1 LAISLQADRIKYH
14 QKELQANYDK
24 LTNSQKLKLL
34 NNGLATL
41 GIETI
46 ENKQTLLQIR
56 QKLSQEEQTFDLTL
70 KEKENILRLLITN
83 LNLTQEQRNALEE
96 MGVSFFDASNWQVS
110 EEQKNSLLSFG
121 LEKVILTE
129 EQKQELANLSPERLK
144 TFSFTEQQK
153 TILQSLAP
161 LTKEFKY
168 SPQALQLLRSLHLK
182 PTHLSF
188 LIQEEILPD
197 PNTAFGETKSPYLPL
212 KLQFLHGEQK
222 ILEQQ
227 AKEQAKQTNQAEIQ
241 ANKQSIL
248 VSLEEFAQEEDDL
261 NLNYT
266 LADWVE
272 IGTLTG

>member
-14 QKELQANYDK
+14 QKELQTNYDK
-24 LTNSQKLKLL
+24 LTNHQKLKLL

-41 GIETI
+41 GIETL

-56 QKLSQEEQTFDLTL
+56 QQIHQESQNFDLTL

-121 LEKVILTE
+121 LEKVKLTP
-129 EQKQELANLSPERLK
+129 EQKELLPNLSPERMK
-144 TFSFTEQQK
+144 TFPFTEQQK

-168 SPQALQLLRSLHLK
+168 SPQLLQSIRSLQLK

-188 LIQEEILPD
+188 LIQEEVLPD

-212 KLQFLHGEQK
+212 KLKFLQGEQK

-227 AKEQAKQTNQAEIQ
+227 AKERAKQTNQAEIQ

-266 LADWVE
+266 LDN
-272 IGTLTG
+272 